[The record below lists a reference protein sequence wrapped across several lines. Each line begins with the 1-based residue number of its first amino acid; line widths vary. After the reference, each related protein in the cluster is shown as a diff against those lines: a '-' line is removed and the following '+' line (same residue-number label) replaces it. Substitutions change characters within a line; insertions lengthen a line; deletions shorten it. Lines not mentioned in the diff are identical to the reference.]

1 MRKNQAQKP
10 EDERIKNVWDPQDEQ
25 RCLVCGR
32 KSNGKAI
39 CSDPNC
45 AAELAME

>member
-1 MRKNQAQKP
+1 MRENRQRRP
-10 EDERIKNVWDPQDEQ
+10 EAERGSDPWEEN

-32 KSNGKAI
+32 ESNGKAI

-45 AAELAME
+45 AVELALG